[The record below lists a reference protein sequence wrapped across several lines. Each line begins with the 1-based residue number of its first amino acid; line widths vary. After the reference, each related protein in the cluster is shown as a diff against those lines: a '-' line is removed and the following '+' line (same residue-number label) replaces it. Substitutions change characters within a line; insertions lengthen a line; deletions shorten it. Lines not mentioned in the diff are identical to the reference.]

1 MPYFLVNFFLLG
13 PALWLLLRYS
23 GNILLWWR
31 VGSENTNAAENDRM
45 NRNPLILRQTT
56 EKERL
61 HVLQE
66 VDLSVLAA
74 ACFIS
79 YSDNAFSF
87 LALRPLYSKGNSGC
101 AAFSYR
107 GPFSLTWLSL
117 TYLTQRLEYRFH
129 TARVI
134 GSNPIVGKTGRNP
147 CFCQHDSKHGLAARS
162 KLNDQSIGCFH
173 LWPSSTA
180 LTP

>member
-1 MPYFLVNFFLLG
+1 
-13 PALWLLLRYS
+13 
-23 GNILLWWR
+23 
-31 VGSENTNAAENDRM
+31 M

-87 LALRPLYSKGNSGC
+87 LALRPPCIGWGTLV
-101 AAFSYR
+101 AR
-107 GPFSLTWLSL
+107 LSL
-117 TYLTQRLEYRFH
+117 IGVSFIFSDLTQLDLLDS
-129 TARVI
+129 AVRVSLSY
-134 GSNPIVGKTGRNP
+134 GESHWFKSNSR
-147 CFCQHDSKHGLAARS
+147 
-162 KLNDQSIGCFH
+162 
-173 LWPSSTA
+173 
-180 LTP
+180 